1 MSPGHPICLVYA
13 LIATEEIVRNRRVIS
28 TPIVVR
34 GRSVGFIITFPH
46 QKRLKQHFTGRDA
59 SPMMRAHGA
68 IVVQE
73 NGMLIRLMAAAAIGA
88 IASTFA
94 AAGVEAGGLE
104 EVVVTAQRRDESA
117 QDVGIA
123 MSVLSGKS
131 LADKSITYVNDLQ
144 NAVPSLQVEPAFGSS
159 QPQFRLRG
167 VGFIDYTS
175 NNTSPVG
182 VSLDGVAFALPI
194 QTQGQLFDIDRV
206 EVLRGPQ
213 GTLYGRNTTGGEINF
228 ISNRPTAETHAG
240 FTLEYGSHNQ
250 VNADGFVSGR
260 IAEGLTGRLSVATEQ
275 GGAWQRNRVTGQ
287 SLGDKDKVA
296 VRGQFQWDPTDAF
309 NVRLGVHWAQ
319 DKSDEQGLYLLRS
332 FQPANAASAIPA
344 DTSRYVTGWSLNP
357 AFAKLTGITTN
368 SKPGL
373 DDSNNGADLTA
384 NIGFGGAKLTS
395 ITAYNKLIRRE
406 YADWDATLY
415 HDSDEYLKSDFDVF
429 SQELRVASSGNG
441 PWQWVSG
448 VFYSNEDLRENF
460 YSDLTDRL
468 GGIAITTYEQ
478 VANSIGVFAQG
489 SYQITDTVKA
499 TVGVREDHENRELR
513 RLNTAFL
520 PGVPSFTGGALGS
533 SITSNLPSG
542 KLEIDYKP
550 ISDTLIYG
558 SVSRG
563 VKSGGFTAHNTLS
576 APAADPFQP
585 EKLTAY
591 EVGVKTDLT
600 RTLRVD
606 SSVFYYRYKD
616 QQILGKVFDNASQS
630 FIGRFINANSRI
642 SGGEV
647 ELEWRPVTALAIS
660 QYAGFA
666 QGYYTSRLL
675 NTDVL
680 PADYD
685 GRPESFPKWSYGGD
699 VTYTLNLGAYSLT
712 AESNYSFHDTYSQF
726 FLLGSNDFTIPQYWL
741 ANANLTFAP
750 SSGGPWTVTLWGRN
764 IFDKAYD
771 ITRNF
776 FLPSSEVALAGEP
789 TTVGIRLTYKY

>member
-1 MSPGHPICLVYA
+1 MS
-13 LIATEEIVRNRRVIS
+13 
-28 TPIVVR
+28 
-34 GRSVGFIITFPH
+34 
-46 QKRLKQHFTGRDA
+46 KW
-59 SPMMRAHGA
+59 
-68 IVVQE
+68 
-73 NGMLIRLMAAAAIGA
+73 LMAAAGIGA
-88 IASTFA
+88 ISMQVSSLA
-94 AAGVEAGGLE
+94 ATTSVGAGAEAGGLE
-104 EVVVTAQRRDESA
+104 QVVVTAQRREESA
-117 QDVGIA
+117 QGVGIA
-123 MSVLSGKS
+123 MSVLSGQS

-194 QTQGQLFDIDRV
+194 QTQGQLFDIERV

-228 ISNRPTAETHAG
+228 ISNRPTTETHAG
-240 FTLEYGSHNQ
+240 FMLEYGSHNQ

-275 GGAWQRNRVTGQ
+275 GGAWQRNRLTGQ

-296 VRGQFQWDPTDAF
+296 VRGQLQWDPTDAF
-309 NVRLGVHWAQ
+309 NFRLGVHWAE
-319 DKSDEQGLYLLRS
+319 DKSDEQGLYLLKS
-332 FQPANAASAIPA
+332 FQPASGAPPVPA
-344 DTSRYVTGWSLNP
+344 DTSRYATGWSLNP
-357 AFAKLTGITTN
+357 AFAKLIGIPAN

-373 DDSNNGADLTA
+373 NNSNNGADLTA
-384 NIGFGGAKLTS
+384 NIDFGGAKLTS

-406 YADWDATLY
+406 YGDWDATQY
-415 HDSDEYLKSDFDVF
+415 HDSDEYLNSDFNVS
-429 SQELRVASSGNG
+429 SQELRVASTGSG
-441 PWQWVSG
+441 PWQWVTG
-448 VFYSNEDLRENF
+448 VFYSNEDLHENF

-478 VANSIGVFAQG
+478 VANSVGVFAQG
-489 SYQITDTVKA
+489 GYQITDAVKA
-499 TVGVREDHENRELR
+499 TVGVREDHENRELKG
-513 RLNTAFL
+513 LNTAFL
-520 PGVPSFTGGALGS
+520 PGVPSFTGGALGG

-542 KLEIDYKP
+542 KFEIDYKP
-550 ISDTLIYG
+550 VSDTLIYG

-616 QQILGKVFDNASQS
+616 QQILGKVFDNVSQS
-630 FIGRFINANSRI
+630 FIGRFVNANSRI

-647 ELEWRPVTALAIS
+647 ELEWRAVTALAIS

-666 QGYYTSRLL
+666 EGYYTSRLL
-675 NTDVL
+675 NTDV
-680 PADYD
+680 PPVDYN

-699 VTYTLNLGAYSLT
+699 VSYTFNLGAYSLT

-726 FLLGSNDFTIPQYWL
+726 FLLGSNDFTIPKYWL

-750 SSGGPWTVTLWGRN
+750 ASGGPWTVTLWGRN